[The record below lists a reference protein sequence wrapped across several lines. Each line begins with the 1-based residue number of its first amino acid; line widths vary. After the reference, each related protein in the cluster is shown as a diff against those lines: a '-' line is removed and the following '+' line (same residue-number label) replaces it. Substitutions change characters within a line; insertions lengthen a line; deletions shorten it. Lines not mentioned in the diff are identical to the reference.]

1 MKPAQLAA
9 RINGIS
15 TPFGGVSWVP
25 PVPDVEVAFK
35 VITFVEA
42 RRVLFSTYSD
52 EVPSECVR
60 SVIEIRNFLTETIGQ
75 GHIGDK
81 LEEPLRA
88 ARRYC
93 NRFLTRVGSTEASV
107 PLGDRDRHLFNDGQW
122 HMRDYYFG
130 EALGELRAGVCLQVA
145 VIAVTYDL
153 DVEDDLANV
162 LPDPES

>member
-25 PVPDVEVAFK
+25 AVADRDVARK
-35 VITFVEA
+35 VITFVED

-52 EVPSECVR
+52 EVPAECVR
-60 SVIEIRNFLTETIGQ
+60 SVDEIRKFLTETIGQ
-75 GHIGDK
+75 GQIADR

-93 NRFLTRVGSTEASV
+93 RQFISRVGGSEADV
-107 PLGDRDRHLFNDGQW
+107 PLDHRDRHLYRDGHW
-122 HMRDYYFG
+122 HMHDYYFG
-130 EALGELRAGVCLQVA
+130 QALGELRAGVCLQIA
-145 VIAVTYDL
+145 RIAVAHDL
-153 DVEDDLANV
+153 NVEDELANV